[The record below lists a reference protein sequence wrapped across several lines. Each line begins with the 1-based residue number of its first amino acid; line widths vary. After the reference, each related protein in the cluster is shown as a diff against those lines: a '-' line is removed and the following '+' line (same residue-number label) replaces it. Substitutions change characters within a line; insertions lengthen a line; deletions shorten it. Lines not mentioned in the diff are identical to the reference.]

1 MDGRGGG
8 VVGTSVRKSCSR
20 ELMLE
25 LSPASSQGVLV
36 LSAVLWAQAPG
47 AGIVPQPFLVV

>member
-1 MDGRGGG
+1 M
-8 VVGTSVRKSCSR
+8 VGTSVRKSCSR

-25 LSPASSQGVLV
+25 LSPASSQGGLV